1 MWLYFHVL
9 FFVLF
14 CLSLL
19 QKFHYEC
26 LHTVHHHTSC
36 YNGFL
41 FFFFYALNFCS
52 IAHAARLWLTF
63 EFCMCFY
70 MCSYHIVLFNYLR
83 CTGCS
88 FSCRINFTYL
98 WWRISF
104 SKQKNIYTQ
113 LVAVLFSSVCFFL
126 CLLALMN
133 CIAAVFYQ
141 QTGTKIVA
149 GFFFSVIFHNFLLPL
164 YLRQFSVESHILSSS
179 PLRRLLM
186 EAFMRW
192 TWKVVLGVWIR
203 EGLCWP
209 LCMSSVFRHAE
220 TLNQVSS
227 DLELNTS
234 NRTSDGVERWAA
246 EEHPGRPG
254 RSVWH
259 SWDNLGGSRGLG
271 WHSQSSWPVRGW
283 TAGLSAQTLHVCPL
297 SLQVVGLAIV
307 CLVYV

>member
-1 MWLYFHVL
+1 MWSYFHVL

-19 QKFHYEC
+19 QKFDYEC

-36 YNGFL
+36 YNGFC

-83 CTGCS
+83 CTGGI

-98 WWRISF
+98 GWRISF
-104 SKQKNIYTQ
+104 SKQKNIQYILSLLQ
-113 LVAVLFSSVCFFL
+113 CYFLLFVLGFSLNELHC
-126 CLLALMN
+126 
-133 CIAAVFYQ
+133 
-141 QTGTKIVA
+141 
-149 GFFFSVIFHNFLLPL
+149 FSVLSTNRNYCVSFLFHNFLLPL
-164 YLRQFSVESHILSSS
+164 YLCQFSVESHILSQRLSSS
-179 PLRRLLM
+179 PLRGLLM

-192 TWKVVLGVWIR
+192 TWTVVLGVWIR

-227 DLELNTS
+227 DLELNTT

-259 SWDNLGGSRGLG
+259 SWDNLGGSRG
-271 WHSQSSWPVRGW
+271 
-283 TAGLSAQTLHVCPL
+283 
-297 SLQVVGLAIV
+297 
-307 CLVYV
+307 